1 MEKKKSSP
9 TRKAGKRRG
18 GRKPG
23 SWTLLTPQALRGWR
37 EKHKMSRADVATT
50 LGVSSTSIQ
59 NWETGHAVATTKM
72 QQKLADLMK
81 APVSSGTVPPSRGK
95 PTPLAPAA
103 TAAAPRSVN
112 GDPTLIQATASIV
125 VEAIRA
131 GGKRNVSAKELGL
144 MVRTVRDALA

>member
-1 MEKKKSSP
+1 MAKKKPSA
-9 TRKAGKRRG
+9 TRKTGTRRG

-23 SWTLLTPQALRGWR
+23 AWTLLTPEALRGWR
-37 EKHKMSRADVATT
+37 EKNKMSRANVAST

-59 NWETGHAVATTKM
+59 NWETGHAVATAKM
-72 QQKLADLMK
+72 QQKLADLMN
-81 APVSSGTVPPSRGK
+81 APATPGAATSRGK
-95 PTPLAPAA
+95 RTAPATPTNGSA
-103 TAAAPRSVN
+103 PHAAN

-131 GGKRNVSAKELGL
+131 GKKNVSAKELGL

>member
-1 MEKKKSSP
+1 MPKSKKP
-9 TRKAGKRRG
+9 AAARKAGRGRG

-23 SWTLLTPQALRGWR
+23 TWTLVSPAELRGWR
-37 EKHKMSRADVATT
+37 EKHKMSRGSVAAT

-81 APVSSGTVPPSRGK
+81 AP
-95 PTPLAPAA
+95 APAA
-103 TAAAPRSVN
+103 PAPSRRGATPSALNGAAPHAVN
-112 GDPTLIQATASIV
+112 GDPNLIQATASIV

-131 GGKRNVSAKELGL
+131 GGKRSVSAKELGL

>member
-1 MEKKKSSP
+1 MAKKKQVP
-9 TRKAGKRRG
+9 RRIGTRRG
-18 GRKPG
+18 GRRPG
-23 SWTLLTPQALRGWR
+23 AWTLLTPQALRGWR
-37 EKHKMSRADVATT
+37 EKHQMSRGRVATA

-72 QQKLADLMK
+72 QQKLADMMS
-81 APVSSGTVPPSRGK
+81 APSPSGAAPNRAR
-95 PTPLAPAA
+95 PTAPASNG
-103 TAAAPRSVN
+103 AAPRSAN

-131 GGKRNVSAKELGL
+131 GGRRSVSAKELGL

>member
-1 MEKKKSSP
+1 MAK
-9 TRKAGKRRG
+9 RKRSARRKTGSRRG

-23 SWTLLTPQALRGWR
+23 AWTLLTPEALRGWR
-37 EKHKMSRADVATT
+37 EKNKMSRANVASS

-59 NWETGHAVATTKM
+59 NWETGHAVATAKM

-81 APVSSGTVPPSRGK
+81 APAPAVAATSRGK
-95 PTPLAPAA
+95 RPAQAQSANGA
-103 TAAAPRSVN
+103 TSHASN
-112 GDPTLIQATASIV
+112 GDPALIQATASIV

-131 GGKRNVSAKELGL
+131 GGKRSVSAKELGL